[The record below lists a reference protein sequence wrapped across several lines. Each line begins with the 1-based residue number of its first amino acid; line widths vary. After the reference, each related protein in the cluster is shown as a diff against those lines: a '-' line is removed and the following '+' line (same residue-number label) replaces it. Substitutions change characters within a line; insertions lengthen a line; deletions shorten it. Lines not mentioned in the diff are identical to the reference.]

1 MKKTL
6 FFTAVILHTIWIQ
19 QACTRNSTAELDK
32 NNHQNEVPVQKAQ
45 GYFIDENGDG
55 QYVFVET
62 EKKIV
67 LFEDEMGFSGGIYKN
82 IRYPADA
89 REKGIGGQ
97 VVLEA
102 SINELGY
109 VTNVEIIKRV
119 YPSIDAEAKKA
130 FLEGTA
136 NGYGQLK
143 LNSKFVKFKVDVP
156 IKFVVQGKR

>member
-6 FFTAVILHTIWIQ
+6 FFTGLILHSVLIQ
-19 QACTRNSTAELDK
+19 QACTRNTTAQLDNK
-32 NNHQNEVPVQKAQ
+32 DQQKEVPIQKAA

-55 QYVFVET
+55 QYVFIET
-62 EKKIV
+62 EEKV
-67 LFEDEMGFSGGIYKN
+67 AYFVGDMELYRGIYKN

-89 REKGIGGQ
+89 REKGIGGM

-102 SINELGY
+102 AIDEFGY
-109 VTNVEIIKRV
+109 VTHVEIKQSV
-119 YPSIDAEAKKA
+119 CPSIDAEAKKA

-143 LNSKFVKFKVDVP
+143 WNLKFVKFKVDVP
-156 IKFVVQGKR
+156 ITFVLQGKR